1 MDAPTAA
8 EIRQRSAYL
17 DAAFDDDGPGNE
29 ALQRRI
35 NVAAPLVG
43 SLTGRIIAGTEG
55 EDVPTGL
62 LEVAREAIAMK
73 TAQLQGALGT
83 VEDAEDAIERSRLRS
98 ISAGSWSESYWGP
111 GEAAQGKQLDADP
124 ILASLLWALTTDEKK
139 DEWLE
144 LWEGKEKGFSV
155 IESFDYSRRPGGY

>member
-8 EIRQRSAYL
+8 EIRQRSALL
-17 DAAFDDDGPGNE
+17 DAAFDDDGPGNG

-55 EDVPTGL
+55 DEVPDGL

-73 TAQLQGALGT
+73 TAQLQAALGT
-83 VEDAEDAIERSRLRS
+83 LEDAEEGIERSRLRS
-98 ISAGSWSESYWGP
+98 IAAGSWSESYWGP

-124 ILASLLWALTTDEKK
+124 ILASLLWALTTDEKRN
-139 DEWLE
+139 EWIE
-144 LWEGKEKGFSV
+144 LWSGREKGFSV
-155 IESFDYSRRPGGY
+155 VESFDYSQRPGGY